1 MKISKGFPVF
11 LKPSFLLCFFLLLSA
26 RSVHSQL
33 KIKDA
38 FNLGFEVINAKD
50 EFPKKWFQWGQNYK
64 ITPDSLQKV
73 SGRYSLLIQPSA
85 ERKEGHFGSP
95 AVSIPAVYQ
104 GKEIELTGFLKL
116 DNVQDG
122 SAGLLMR
129 IDGKNGILQFDNMQ
143 NRKIQGTADWKQYS
157 IKLPLPPD
165 AETIFVAALHSG
177 TGQVWVDDLELK
189 IDGKDLLDVRI
200 KEPKPALPAD
210 LDTAFSKGSGI
221 RLAALDRG
229 AVNDLVLLAKVWG
242 FLKYYHPEVAEG
254 NWNWDNQLFRVLPAV
269 LNSKS
274 KQERNEAILSFISGM
289 GTVKNGKS
297 IKKTKAE
304 DIKFHADLNWIRDSE
319 ELGADLS
326 SKLMAIEACVK
337 PAEHY
342 YVAEMPGVGN
352 PEFKNERG
360 YALMTSPDDGF
371 RLLSLFRYWNMIQYY
386 FPYKHLIGEDWNKI
400 LPEFIPKLL
409 AAKDQRSYTLVCLEL
424 IARIH
429 DTHANVWGN
438 RYLEEN
444 IKGWSRLPIQTKFIE
459 DKLTVTAFYSDTL
472 GVKEKVRIGDVITKI
487 DGEPVEMLVKRL
499 LPFTPASNYP
509 TALRDLARNLLR
521 GNADMFS
528 LELVRDGR
536 TSSITLPTVKLKS
549 LKTTIDYDPQPE
561 KPGYYILEENIGYVF
576 PAKYRNTDLPNIKE
590 LFAITKGM
598 IIDLRCYPSDFMP
611 FTFGDYIKSKPGTF
625 VKFTKTDYKHPG
637 TFEFT
642 NSLRNGSLLGQ
653 KYKGK
658 VVVIV
663 NENTQSNAEYTT
675 MAFQSS
681 DNVVVIGS
689 MTAGA
694 DGNVS
699 RFVLPGGISTMI
711 SGIGVYYP
719 DGTETQRVGVK
730 IDVPIKPT
738 LEGIMS
744 GRDELLEK
752 AKALILNN
760 QL

>member
-1 MKISKGFPVF
+1 MKISKGLPVL
-11 LKPSFLLCFFLLLSA
+11 LKTSSLLYFFLIFSIRPA
-26 RSVHSQL
+26 HSQL

-38 FNLGFEVINAKD
+38 FNLGFEAISPKD
-50 EFPKKWFQWGQNYK
+50 AFPQKWFQWGQSYK

-73 SGRYSLLIQPSA
+73 SGKYSLLIQPSA
-85 ERKEGHFGSP
+85 AREEGHFGSP

-104 GKEIELTGFLKL
+104 GKEIELRGFLKL
-116 DNVQDG
+116 DNVQNG
-122 SAGLLMR
+122 SAGLLLR
-129 IDGKNGILQFDNMQ
+129 IDGKNGTLQFDNMQ
-143 NRKIQGTADWKQYS
+143 NRKIQGTIDWKQYS
-157 IKLPLPPD
+157 IKLPLPPN
-165 AETIFVAALHSG
+165 AETIFVAALHTG

-189 IDGKDLLDVRI
+189 IDGKDLLDVPV
-200 KEPKPALPAD
+200 KESKPPLPAD

-221 RLAALDRG
+221 SLAALDKG
-229 AVNDLVLLAKVWG
+229 VINDLVVLGKIWG
-242 FLKYYHPEVAEG
+242 FLKYYHPEVADG
-254 NWNWDNQLFRVLPAV
+254 NWNWDNQLFRILPRI

-274 KQERNEAILSFISGM
+274 QQERNDAILSFINGM
-289 GTVKNGKS
+289 GTLKNGGPVKV
-297 IKKTKAE
+297 TKAE
-304 DIKFHADLNWIRDSE
+304 DIKFHADLAWIRDSK
-319 ELGADLS
+319 ELGEALS
-326 SKLMAIEACVK
+326 RNLIAIEACVK

-360 YALMTSPDDGF
+360 YASMTSPDDGF

-386 FPYKHLIGEDWNKI
+386 FPYKHLIGEDWNNV
-400 LPEFIPKLL
+400 LPEFIPKFL
-409 AAKDQRSYTLVCLEL
+409 AAKDQRSYTLACLEL

-444 IKGWSRLPIQTKFIE
+444 IKGRSSLPIQTKFIE
-459 DKLTVTAFYSDTL
+459 DKLTVTGFYSDTL
-472 GVKEKVRIGDVITKI
+472 GIKEKVRIGDVITKI
-487 DGEPVEMLVKRL
+487 DGEPVELLIKRL
-499 LPFTPASNYP
+499 LPFTPASNYA
-509 TALRDLARNLLR
+509 TQLRDLARNLLR
-521 GNADMFS
+521 GNADTFS
-528 LELVRDGR
+528 IEFLRDGKA
-536 TSSITLPTVKLKS
+536 SSIMLPTVKLKS
-549 LKTTIDYDPQPE
+549 LNTTIDYDPQPE

-576 PAKYRNTDLPNIKE
+576 PAKYRNADLPNIKE
-590 LFAITKGM
+590 LFALTKGM

-625 VKFTKTDYKHPG
+625 VKFTKADYKHPG

-642 NSLRNGSLLGQ
+642 KSLRNGSLLGQ

-689 MTAGA
+689 TTAGA

-730 IDVPIKPT
+730 IDIPMKPT
-738 LEGIMS
+738 LKGIIS

-752 AKALILNN
+752 AKALILND
-760 QL
+760 